1 MSYKIKF
8 SLTVSALIVLVLSFI
23 FLFNDFSEYVTIE
36 QFNEKIKS
44 KEIDSNNKLI
54 IGGQVVYAQ
63 NLNLDK
69 LFVNDKKTHAIFNLI
84 DSSEQYVQIVYHDVG
99 TKVDFQVGDNVIV
112 TGDYYESFS
121 LEQEAFK
128 ELTNNKVFNLNHIIF
143 SSNLQTKCDSKYD
156 NESYK
161 SE

>member
-8 SLTVSALIVLVLSFI
+8 SLTVSALFVLVLSFI

-44 KEIDSNNKLI
+44 REIDSNNKLI

-84 DSSEQYVQIVYHDVG
+84 DSSEQYL
-99 TKVDFQVGDNVIV
+99 
-112 TGDYYESFS
+112 S
-121 LEQEAFK
+121 LI
-128 ELTNNKVFNLNHIIF
+128 HI
-143 SSNLQTKCDSKYD
+143 
-156 NESYK
+156 
-161 SE
+161 

>member
-44 KEIDSNNKLI
+44 REIDSNNKLI

-84 DSSEQYVQIVYHDVG
+84 DS
-99 TKVDFQVGDNVIV
+99 
-112 TGDYYESFS
+112 
-121 LEQEAFK
+121 
-128 ELTNNKVFNLNHIIF
+128 
-143 SSNLQTKCDSKYD
+143 
-156 NESYK
+156 
-161 SE
+161 